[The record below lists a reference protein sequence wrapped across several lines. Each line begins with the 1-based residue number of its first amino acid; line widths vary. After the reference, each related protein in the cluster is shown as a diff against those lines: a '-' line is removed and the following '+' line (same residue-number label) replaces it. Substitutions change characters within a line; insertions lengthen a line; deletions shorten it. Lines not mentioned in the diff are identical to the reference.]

1 MGAGTYAVDGGLAE
15 PHGTSLPCAPMSTE
29 LRPAEAGDVTLLL
42 DLVRRLAEAQDAGG
56 YVESTAEDLLRDGF
70 GTAPRF
76 HAVLAEQVDDATG
89 RSEEQT
95 SELQSLMRISYADF
109 CLKKKK

>member
-1 MGAGTYAVDGGLAE
+1 
-15 PHGTSLPCAPMSTE
+15 MSTE

-56 YVESTAEDLLRDGF
+56 YVESTAEDMLRDGS

-89 RSEEQT
+89 APTAVALTLYNFTYSTRAARPTPNHSDIYVAAANRGT
-95 SELQSLMRISYADF
+95 RLGR
-109 CLKKKK
+109 CRRRRK